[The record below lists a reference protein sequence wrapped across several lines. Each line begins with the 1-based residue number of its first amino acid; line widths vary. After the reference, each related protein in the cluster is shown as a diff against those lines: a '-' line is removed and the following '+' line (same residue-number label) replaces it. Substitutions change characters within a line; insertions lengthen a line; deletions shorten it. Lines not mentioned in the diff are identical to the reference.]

1 MKNLPLILNVVLLAA
16 VAHLYYLNLKKSGPS
31 TPAIVAPA
39 SAQYGARIAFVESD
53 TLNEK
58 YEWLKQ
64 QSEAIEQRIKNAEN
78 SLAVKQ
84 QGLMKDATALEER
97 ARGGNLTQVEYEKE
111 MGALQ
116 QRSEKIR
123 DEEARLTKSLA
134 EEQKKAY
141 DELYAKVEAK
151 LKMLSDQIGYDYILS
166 YKRGGPILLANDSLD
181 ITKQVLELL
190 NAEKN
195 ESQ

>member
-1 MKNLPLILNVVLLAA
+1 MKNNISLILNIILLAA
-16 VAHLYYLNLKKSGPS
+16 VAHLYYLNLKKSSPAS
-31 TPAIVAPA
+31 PAIVAP
-39 SAQYGARIAFVESD
+39 SSQQMGARIAFVESD

-64 QSEAIEQRIKNAEN
+64 QSEAIEQRIKSAEN
-78 SLAVKQ
+78 SLATKQ
-84 QGLMKDATALEER
+84 QSLMKDASALEER
-97 ARGGNLTQVEYEKE
+97 ARGGNLTQADYEKQ
-111 MGALQ
+111 MAALQ

-134 EEQKKAY
+134 DEQKKAY

-166 YKRGGPILLANDSLD
+166 YKRGGPILLASDSLD
-181 ITKQVLELL
+181 ITKQVLDLL
-190 NAEKN
+190 NAESK
-195 ESQ
+195 Q